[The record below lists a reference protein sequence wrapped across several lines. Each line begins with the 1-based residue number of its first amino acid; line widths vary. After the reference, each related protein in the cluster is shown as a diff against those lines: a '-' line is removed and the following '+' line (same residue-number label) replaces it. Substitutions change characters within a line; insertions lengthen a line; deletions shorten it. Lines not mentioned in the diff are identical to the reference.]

1 MGIANLLN
9 PKGKAPTPPAAVPAL
24 PTVPVQA
31 PASLDGVAAGSAHL
45 SPGVKSPKIMI
56 VDDEAINIRV
66 VRKYLQKVGYETFVE
81 VTDATDAFETMVR
94 EKPDLVLLDVMM
106 PDVDGLAILHLARN
120 ESTLRDVP
128 IIILTA
134 ASDGSTKL
142 EALDLGATE
151 FLTKP
156 VDRVE
161 LLLRV
166 RNALLVK
173 SHLDE
178 LSAYSENL
186 EFVVKERTQELEV
199 SRKEVVNCL
208 ARAAESRDGDTGQH
222 VLRVGAYAGVIAREL
237 GFPDSYVEI
246 MIEAAKLHDVGKI
259 GIPDAILLKPGKLES
274 HEYQLMKSHCSLGTD
289 ILHERHSR
297 TTESTCAQSRLEQI
311 MTHSGSPLLKLAAV
325 IAQTHHEKWD
335 GSGYPLGLKGDQIP
349 IEGRIVAVADVFD
362 ALNNSRPYKKAF
374 PLKRCFEI
382 LRDGRG
388 SHFDPRVV
396 DAFFRRHQEI
406 LEIKQRF
413 TD

>member
-1 MGIANLLN
+1 
-9 PKGKAPTPPAAVPAL
+9 
-24 PTVPVQA
+24 
-31 PASLDGVAAGSAHL
+31 
-45 SPGVKSPKIMI
+45 MI
-56 VDDEAINIRV
+56 VDDEGINIRI
-66 VRKYLQKVGYETFVE
+66 VRKYLQKVGYGGFVE
-81 VTDATDAFETMVR
+81 VTDSTEAFDIMVE

-106 PDVDGLAILHLARN
+106 PDVDGLAILHLARS
-120 ESTLRDVP
+120 EPSLRDLP

-178 LSAYSENL
+178 LAAHSEIL
-186 EFVVKERTQELEV
+186 EHLVRERTHELER
-199 SRKEVVNCL
+199 SRKEIVNCL

-222 VLRVGAYAGVIAREL
+222 VIRVGAYSGVIAREL
-237 GFPDSYVEI
+237 GFPDSYVELLE
-246 MIEAAKLHDVGKI
+246 EAAKLHDVGKI
-259 GIPDAILLKPGKLES
+259 GIPDAILLKPGKLEP

-289 ILHERHSR
+289 IIHARNGIRREDVDSP
-297 TTESTCAQSRLEQI
+297 QSRIDQI
-311 MTHSGSPLLKLAAV
+311 TTHAGSPLLKLAAV

-335 GSGYPLGLKGDQIP
+335 GSGYPFGLQGEQIP
-349 IEGRIVAVADVFD
+349 IEGRVVAVADVFD

-413 TD
+413 AD

>member
-1 MGIANLLN
+1 MSHGAK
-9 PKGKAPTPPAAVPAL
+9 P
-24 PTVPVQA
+24 
-31 PASLDGVAAGSAHL
+31 
-45 SPGVKSPKIMI
+45 PKIMI
-56 VDDEAINIRV
+56 VDDEGINIRIV
-66 VRKYLQKVGYETFVE
+66 KKYLQKVGYLDFVE
-81 VTDATDAFETMVR
+81 VTEATDAFEIMAR
-94 EKPDLVLLDVMM
+94 ERPDLVLLDVMM
-106 PDVDGLAILHLARN
+106 PEVDGLTILHLARS
-120 ESTLRDVP
+120 ESKLRDIP

-178 LSAYSENL
+178 LETHTENL
-186 EFVVKERTQELEV
+186 ELLVRERTRELEV

-237 GFPDSYVEI
+237 GFSESYVEL

-259 GIPDAILLKPGKLES
+259 GIPDAILLKPGKLEP
-274 HEYQLMKSHCSLGTD
+274 HEFDLMKSHCSLGTD
-289 ILHERHSR
+289 ILHARHTR
-297 TTESTCAQSRLEQI
+297 TDDSKSEMTSLEQI
-311 MTHSGSPLLKLAAV
+311 VTHQGSPLLKLAAV

-335 GSGYPLGLKGDQIP
+335 GTGYPLGLIGDAIP

-362 ALNNSRPYKKAF
+362 ALNNPRPYKDAF
-374 PLKRCFEI
+374 PLKKCFEI

-388 SHFDPRVV
+388 SHFDPDVV

-406 LEIKQRF
+406 LEIKQHF
-413 TD
+413 AD

>member
-1 MGIANLLN
+1 MGMANLLI
-9 PKGKAPTPPAAVPAL
+9 PKAKAPAPAAASAAAPPVKIESPAQL
-24 PTVPVQA
+24 P
-31 PASLDGVAAGSAHL
+31 
-45 SPGVKSPKIMI
+45 PGIKSPKIMI
-56 VDDEAINIRV
+56 VDDEGINIRV
-66 VRKYLQKVGYETFVE
+66 VRKYLQKVGYESFVE
-81 VTDATDAFETMVR
+81 ITDSTEAFETMVL

-106 PDVDGLAILHLARN
+106 PKVDGLAILHLARN
-120 ESTLRDVP
+120 EPTLRDVP

-178 LSAYSENL
+178 LSTHTENL
-186 EFVVKERTQELEV
+186 EHLVRERTQELEI
-199 SRKEVVNCL
+199 SRKEIVNCL

-237 GFPDSYVEI
+237 GFPDSYVEL

-259 GIPDAILLKPGKLES
+259 GIPDAILLKPGKLEP
-274 HEYQLMKSHCSLGTD
+274 HEFDLMKSHCSLGTD
-289 ILHERHSR
+289 ILHERHSSPS
-297 TTESTCAQSRLEQI
+297 ESTCVDTRLDQI
-311 MTHSGSPLLKLAAV
+311 MTHTGSPLLKLAAV

-335 GSGYPLGLKGDQIP
+335 GSGYPLGLKGEQIP

-382 LRDGRG
+382 LRDGRNN
-388 SHFDPRVV
+388 HFDARVV

-413 TD
+413 VD

>member
-9 PKGKAPTPPAAVPAL
+9 PKAKSGAQEP
-24 PTVPVQA
+24 
-31 PASLDGVAAGSAHL
+31 AAGSALPIAKIENPSHL
-45 SPGVKSPKIMI
+45 LPGIKSPKIMI
-56 VDDEAINIRV
+56 VDDEGINIRV
-66 VRKYLQKVGYETFVE
+66 VRKYLQKVGYESFVE
-81 VTDATDAFETMVR
+81 ITDSKDAFETMVR
-94 EKPDLVLLDVMM
+94 ERPDLVLLDVMM

-178 LSAYSENL
+178 LSTHTENL
-186 EFVVKERTQELEV
+186 EQLVRERTQELEV

-222 VLRVGAYAGVIAREL
+222 VLRVGAYSGVIAREI
-237 GFPDSYVEI
+237 GFPESYVEI

-259 GIPDAILLKPGKLES
+259 GIPDAILLKPGKLET

-297 TTESTCAQSRLEQI
+297 GATESTCVETRLDQI
-311 MTHSGSPLLKLAAV
+311 MTHTGSPLLKLAAV

-335 GSGYPLGLKGDQIP
+335 GTGYPLGLKGEQIP

-388 SHFDPRVV
+388 THFDARVV

-413 TD
+413 AD